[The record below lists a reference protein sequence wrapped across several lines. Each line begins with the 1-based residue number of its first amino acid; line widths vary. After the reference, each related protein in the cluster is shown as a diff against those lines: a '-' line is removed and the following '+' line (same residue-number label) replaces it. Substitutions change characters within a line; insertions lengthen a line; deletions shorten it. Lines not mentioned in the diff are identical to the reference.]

1 MLNIKKI
8 YAQGLLKDNVAE
20 VYTEEARTVADLQ
33 RAKPHAHALHTVTRK
48 DDGAECVCE

>member
-20 VYTEEARTVADLQ
+20 GYTEEIQTDADLQ
-33 RAKPHAHALHTVTRK
+33 RAKPQVHALHTVTRK
-48 DDGAECVCE
+48 DDGAERVCE